1 MRINSA
7 ADDAAGLAVSNRMSS
22 QILSMNKAIS
32 NSANGVSLLQT
43 ALSGM
48 EEINDIIQRMRELSI
63 RAANGTFSSSDRSN
77 SQMEVEALLQEITR
91 ISDQTSLIRSIY
103 LTAHIKTLSV
113 LE

>member
-1 MRINSA
+1 MTSINTNNAALMASASARLADSKLINSFERLSSGLRINSA

-48 EEINDIIQRMRELSI
+48 EEN
-63 RAANGTFSSSDRSN
+63 
-77 SQMEVEALLQEITR
+77 
-91 ISDQTSLIRSIY
+91 
-103 LTAHIKTLSV
+103 
-113 LE
+113 